1 MSKEIINNDNEL
13 GKGRKTFL
21 FEYQIING
29 ASVVVIYNFFSHN
42 D

>member
-29 ASVVVIYNFFSHN
+29 ANHIQVTN
-42 D
+42 